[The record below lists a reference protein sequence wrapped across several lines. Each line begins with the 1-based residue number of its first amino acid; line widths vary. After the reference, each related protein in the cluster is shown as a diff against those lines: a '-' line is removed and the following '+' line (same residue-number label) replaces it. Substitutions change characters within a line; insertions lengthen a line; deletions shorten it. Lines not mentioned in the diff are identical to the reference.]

1 MGRWGRTWHSED
13 LTDEELLLLDG
24 RCRPKVQALVDRAKS
39 YFAKKAAGMPEYLCL
54 IFAEAEMALVLDAH
68 RSAGETCVRCGSEGY
83 FDPLYVRGP
92 KKGKRN
98 HRKKRVH
105 YPRVNVL
112 GQRFCSTCWNDHVHG
127 EIEAAIEP
135 LYEVKIQNIQTKAV
149 LDVEMKCDKC
159 DGTTWSR
166 DSQGTWHRC
175 QEKGCDGYMRGTGV
189 RVALPVDSLKVA
201 KTMMR

>member
-1 MGRWGRTWHSED
+1 MRWGNNFNAEN

-24 RCRPKVQALVDRAKS
+24 GCRSKVQAYVDRAKS
-39 YFAKKAAGMPEYLCL
+39 YFAKKKAAMPEYLCL
-54 IFAEAEMALVLDAH
+54 ILAEAERTMILEAH
-68 RSAGETCVRCGSEGY
+68 RSSGSTCARCGAEGY

-105 YPRVNVL
+105 HPRVLVL
-112 GQRFCSTCWNDHVHG
+112 HQPFCSTCWNDHVHG

-135 LYEVKIQNIQTKAV
+135 LYEVKIQNIKTKAV

-159 DGTTWSR
+159 GKVRWRR
-166 DSQGTWHRC
+166 DSQGTWQGC
-175 QEKGCDGYMRGTGV
+175 QEKDCGGYMRGTGV
-189 RVALPVDSLKVA
+189 RMMLPVESLKVA